1 MHCDFTVARLL
12 ANESLTEYLNKELDG
27 LENHWSSLSLPRV
40 RITWSA
46 QKTDLYELIF
56 ACDSRKV
63 FGNVPMTQLVEYL
76 QTVFNIEL
84 DKNISRTF
92 SDMRI
97 RNTKTPFLD
106 SLKVALIER
115 MEK

>member
-1 MHCDFTVARLL
+1 MVC
-12 ANESLTEYLNKELDG
+12 S
-27 LENHWSSLSLPRV
+27 
-40 RITWSA
+40 
-46 QKTDLYELIF
+46 KTDLYELIF

-84 DKNISRTF
+84 DKNISRSF

-97 RNTKTPFLD
+97 RNTQTPFLD
-106 SLKVALIER
+106 SLKDALIER
-115 MEK
+115 MENRRIKTGQMIKSISIYEIMDGSCHP

>member
-1 MHCDFTVARLL
+1 MVCSK
-12 ANESLTEYLNKELDG
+12 NGS
-27 LENHWSSLSLPRV
+27 
-40 RITWSA
+40 
-46 QKTDLYELIF
+46 YELIF

>member
-1 MHCDFTVARLL
+1 
-12 ANESLTEYLNKELDG
+12 
-27 LENHWSSLSLPRV
+27 
-40 RITWSA
+40 
-46 QKTDLYELIF
+46 
-56 ACDSRKV
+56 
-63 FGNVPMTQLVEYL
+63 MTQLVEYL